1 MGKSYVENSLK
12 RFLKRKVKITLGIVV
27 TFLIIGTV
35 GLAEE
40 IIIEPIIIDEINNP
54 PDESGNEKEKL
65 IEITESKDV
74 KFNSSQKI
82 NDTDTE
88 FAIHIDNG
96 NKNGYGDNKKFGYV
110 NIDTKGNFIIK
121 SAEDSIVKGGINVN
135 TYAGTIDINAEKG
148 IVIDIKGDT
157 LIGTTESGHINLKAK
172 ENIILNAESNN
183 NDIVMGYIGNLNN
196 SYVTEGKENTLGG
209 INGIRESDI
218 NIITDGNIIFTAN
231 ESDQNNYMNVG
242 IFSAGVRKR
251 YDSVVNGGDERNYKY
266 IDKDGYV
273 MSEKNMTTLKGNNID
288 ITIRNKHGIA
298 NGILVQNSDK
308 AFVNLNS
315 INSNSL
321 TVISENSDSI
331 GIDTADGNIN
341 FSSSNG
347 SNTIKAIVE
356 NSKNIGIGVQAENNK
371 DNWDDSDYY
380 NRINIF
386 AEKNNTIFGTSTG
399 ISSLG
404 QDTIINIE
412 NNNGTNLIESSQV
425 KTQETNSNYDDYAA
439 IVTRTGSKISLV
451 STNGNNIIKNSSE
464 SKEKT
469 AVKIESGGILTLSA
483 GNLNT
488 VVGNIYVTGEKS
500 FMSTETSK
508 NEFVGNILAEDNGK
522 IKADFDGQVS
532 SLTGHISLGNK
543 NDGIVNISIN
553 NNGKWNNTAN
563 STVSSLNFN
572 NGIVDMSYTKDNQD
586 LTIKNMSGEN
596 GIFVMDISTEDL
608 KHENGKTDFINVEDA
623 DKAQTHF
630 IEIGKNSIEE
640 LLNYDFDNKNPDKAI
655 WFADTDQ
662 NVSFKGKTFSSL
674 ANVLDYT
681 PIIETNK
688 RDFSTNGTN
697 WYITGLDKEENEVPQ
712 TVIDD
717 LSFLY
722 NAAISRLE
730 LDTLHKRMGEIRNYE
745 NTQGIWFR
753 TSAGELKSD
762 VSDSSFENDYYM
774 LQVGYD
780 KKKVSEKGNW
790 FTGFAVSRRQND
802 IDFRNGDGE
811 SENIGLSLYRSFA
824 GKNNTYFDLIGKY
837 TYLDT
842 EYKVHNS
849 NSEMKADYDTWA
861 GTLSAEFG
869 KKYSSKNDKWYI
881 TPHAQL
887 NYTYVNGEDYTT
899 STGVKVEQD
908 NIDSLIGRIG
918 VYAGKDFEKSSHYL
932 KVSVLNEFMGDYG
945 AVIKG
950 ADTSLTKKIDG
961 DDTWTEVGIGGNFQV
976 GNSGTTHIYYDVEK
990 TFGSRFETQWQGT
1003 LGFRISFDKINDLFT
1018 APAKPLTKNKTK
1030 EGRTTNRKV
1039 EVNYN

>member
-1 MGKSYVENSLK
+1 M
-12 RFLKRKVKITLGIVV
+12 
-27 TFLIIGTV
+27 
-35 GLAEE
+35 
-40 IIIEPIIIDEINNP
+40 
-54 PDESGNEKEKL
+54 
-65 IEITESKDV
+65 
-74 KFNSSQKI
+74 
-82 NDTDTE
+82 
-88 FAIHIDNG
+88 
-96 NKNGYGDNKKFGYV
+96 
-110 NIDTKGNFIIK
+110 
-121 SAEDSIVKGGINVN
+121 
-135 TYAGTIDINAEKG
+135 
-148 IVIDIKGDT
+148 
-157 LIGTTESGHINLKAK
+157 
-172 ENIILNAESNN
+172 
-183 NDIVMGYIGNLNN
+183 
-196 SYVTEGKENTLGG
+196 
-209 INGIRESDI
+209 
-218 NIITDGNIIFTAN
+218 
-231 ESDQNNYMNVG
+231 
-242 IFSAGVRKR
+242 
-251 YDSVVNGGDERNYKY
+251 
-266 IDKDGYV
+266 
-273 MSEKNMTTLKGNNID
+273 
-288 ITIRNKHGIA
+288 
-298 NGILVQNSDK
+298 
-308 AFVNLNS
+308 
-315 INSNSL
+315 
-321 TVISENSDSI
+321 
-331 GIDTADGNIN
+331 
-341 FSSSNG
+341 
-347 SNTIKAIVE
+347 
-356 NSKNIGIGVQAENNK
+356 NIG
-371 DNWDDSDYY
+371 
-380 NRINIF
+380 
-386 AEKNNTIFGTSTG
+386 
-399 ISSLG
+399 
-404 QDTIINIE
+404 
-412 NNNGTNLIESSQV
+412 
-425 KTQETNSNYDDYAA
+425 
-439 IVTRTGSKISLV
+439 
-451 STNGNNIIKNSSE
+451 
-464 SKEKT
+464 
-469 AVKIESGGILTLSA
+469 
-483 GNLNT
+483 
-488 VVGNIYVTGEKS
+488 
-500 FMSTETSK
+500 
-508 NEFVGNILAEDNGK
+508 
-522 IKADFDGQVS
+522 
-532 SLTGHISLGNK
+532 
-543 NDGIVNISIN
+543 IN

>member
-12 RFLKRKVKITLGIVV
+12 RFLKRKVKVTLGMVVAFLITGTVSFCETAKETVISELIELSNAGQKIIETENDLKLTADGNFIRLFNDTTSDGYTVKENEVYLKINSKGNIFIGDETKKATGGIVV
-27 TFLIIGTV
+27 SSCSRTVDINTDRGIYLNSEALDIIQV
-35 GLAEE
+35 Y
-40 IIIEPIIIDEINNP
+40 N
-54 PDESGNEKEKL
+54 SG
-65 IEITESKDV
+65 
-74 KFNSSQKI
+74 
-82 NDTDTE
+82 
-88 FAIHIDNG
+88 H
-96 NKNGYGDNKKFGYV
+96 V
-110 NIDTKGNFIIK
+110 NI
-121 SAEDSIVKGGINVN
+121 
-135 TYAGTIDINAEKG
+135 NAK
-148 IVIDIKGDT
+148 DD
-157 LIGTTESGHINLKAK
+157 
-172 ENIILNAESNN
+172 IILNVQGDG
-183 NDIVMGYIGNLNN
+183 NDFGYDGYISNVNVNYGGNQLTN
-196 SYVTEGKENTLGG
+196 VTGLRK
-209 INGIRESDI
+209 SSI
-218 NIITDGNIIFTAN
+218 NISTDGNIVLNGKT
-231 ESDQNNYMNVG
+231 ERKLNVG
-242 IFSAGVRKR
+242 IFGYGLRKNHK
-251 YDSVVNGGDERNYKY
+251 VTNGDEEKNKPFV
-266 IDKDGYV
+266 DEDGYV
-273 MSEKNMTTLKGNNID
+273 MSDENKTYLKGKKININIGNTSSGAMGIWTKGSDKVFVDLESQEGIELTVNSLNSQSAAINILDGNVSLKSLNGSNIVKGETGNNQSMGVGILAAVYSENDYYSNKVSFLAQKDNVIFGTTTAVAAGGKETKIDIKNIEGTNLLQSENGDVLDVNFKGKVSLISEKGNNAIK
-288 ITIRNKHGIA
+288 TKTEG
-298 NGILVQNSDK
+298 Q
-308 AFVNLNS
+308 
-315 INSNSL
+315 
-321 TVISENSDSI
+321 
-331 GIDTADGNIN
+331 
-341 FSSSNG
+341 
-347 SNTIKAIVE
+347 KAI
-356 NSKNIGIGVQAENNK
+356 SI
-371 DNWDDSDYY
+371 
-380 NRINIF
+380 
-386 AEKNNTIFGTSTG
+386 
-399 ISSLG
+399 L
-404 QDTIINIE
+404 
-412 NNNGTNLIESSQV
+412 
-425 KTQETNSNYDDYAA
+425 
-439 IVTRTGSKISLV
+439 
-451 STNGNNIIKNSSE
+451 
-464 SKEKT
+464 
-469 AVKIESGGILTLSA
+469 SGGQVELNA
-483 GNLNT
+483 GNLNEII
-488 VVGNIYVTGEKS
+488 GNILVDGENSLLHLTGS
-500 FMSTETSK
+500 ASTVTSK
-508 NEFVGNILAEDNGK
+508 NDISVMEKGK
-522 IKADFDGQVS
+522 IEID
-532 SLTGHISLGNK
+532 SLENKVTAKLLAQTGGEISAKFNGANSNFTGAASLGES
-543 NDGIVNISIN
+543 NDGIINLTVNN
-553 NNGKWNNTAN
+553 REKWNNTAN
-563 STVSSLNFN
+563 STVSSLDFN

-586 LTIKNMSGEN
+586 LTIKNMLGEN

-950 ADTSLTKKIDG
+950 ADTSFTKKIDG